1 MKSRAGRF
9 AALAATVL
17 MGCALPATA
26 GATSAVRMAQASQMP
41 QPATPQPQQP
51 PVAADQPAPPAP
63 ADAAQPAVV
72 DSEEPAGNVAKLQGS
87 ATVTRN
93 GMTGPLALK
102 DDIFKGDVLQTGKNA
117 TLTVTFSD
125 DTTLD
130 LSANSRIVVD
140 NFVYQSG
147 ARDNAALINVTRGTM
162 AFVAAAVAKTGNM
175 KIETPTATL
184 GIRGTTG
191 VVEVP
196 EGASASATS
205 ARHVGVRLYPDADG
219 RVGHIDVMGHDG
231 ARLGSLTQGAS
242 GFTVRGV
249 MVGGGGMRMAAMP
262 MAMSPQMMARDHGVV
277 QRVHTMQGVGRNI
290 VTQQRS
296 YRLQNPQRPPAFGRP
311 GYTPRGGLNQ
321 PGPRGQP
328 GLNPPGSRGQP
339 GLPNRPGLQQPG
351 QPGQPGL
358 KQPGRPGQP
367 GLHQPG
373 RPGLPNPPGQRG
385 SLQPSQGQPG
395 RPALPNQGGL
405 QRQPGLPNQIG
416 QRPGALPNHGAV
428 QPRPGLP
435 AGYARPAAAP
445 AMPSGGGGAGG
456 LLNRLGV
463 GSGRLGLPQM
473 PAQHL
478 PGLPRAGQPALPSVQ
493 KKLPP
498 VQKLKPQLPDGR

>member
-1 MKSRAGRF
+1 M
-9 AALAATVL
+9 LL
-17 MGCALPATA
+17 MCCALPAAA
-26 GATSAVRMAQASQMP
+26 GAASAVRMAQATP
-41 QPATPQPQQP
+41 TPQPETPQQTP
-51 PVAADQPAPPAP
+51 APTSDQPAPPAP
-63 ADAAQPAVV
+63 AAPAPAATS
-72 DSEEPAGNVAKLQGS
+72 DSDEPAGNVAKLQGS

-102 DDIFKGDVLQTGKNA
+102 DDIFKGDVLQTEKNA

-147 ARDNAALINVTRGTM
+147 GKDNAALISVTRGTM
-162 AFVAAAVAKTGNM
+162 AFVAAAVARTGNM

-196 EGASASATS
+196 EGAGASATS
-205 ARHVGVRLYPDADG
+205 PRNVGVRLYPDADG
-219 RVGHIDVMGHDG
+219 RVGHIDVMGRDG
-231 ARLGSLTQGAS
+231 ASLGTLTRGAS

-249 MVGGGGMRMAAMP
+249 MVSGGGMRMTAMP
-262 MAMSPQMMARDHGVV
+262 MAMSPQMMARDHGMV
-277 QRVHTMQGVGRNI
+277 QRVHTMQGVGRTI
-290 VTQQRS
+290 VTQQRN

-311 GYTPRGGLNQ
+311 GYTPRGQPGLNP
-321 PGPRGQP
+321 PGSRGQP

-339 GLPNRPGLQQPG
+339 GLPNRPGLHQPG
-351 QPGQPGL
+351 QPGRPGL
-358 KQPGRPGQP
+358 N
-367 GLHQPG
+367 QPG

-385 SLQPSQGQPG
+385 NLQPTPG
-395 RPALPNQGGL
+395 RPGLPNQGGL
-405 QRQPGLPNQIG
+405 QRPARLPNQIG
-416 QRPGALPNHGAV
+416 QRPGGLPNQGGM

-435 AGYARPAAAP
+435 AGYTRPAAAP

-463 GSGRLGLPQM
+463 SGGRLGLPQM

-498 VQKLKPQLPDGR
+498 VQKLKPLPSEAR